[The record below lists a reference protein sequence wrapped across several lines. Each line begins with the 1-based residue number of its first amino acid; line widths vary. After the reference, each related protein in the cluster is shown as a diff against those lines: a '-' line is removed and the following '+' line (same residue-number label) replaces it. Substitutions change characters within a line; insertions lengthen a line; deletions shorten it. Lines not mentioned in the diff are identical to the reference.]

1 LGVRRWVVTAGK
13 LVLGLFPA
21 GVRHAAAVRWRR
33 RFPVDALIAAEQ
45 AQDPERLAVLPY
57 CAGRGLDVGCGCAKT
72 TPEAIGVDLIPG
84 GELGRFGSQIL
95 RPSAADVCASGDDMP
110 MFADASVDYVVARH
124 NLEHYVDVVKTLRE
138 WWRVLKPGA
147 ALVVVLPDDEALDT
161 ITLDPTH
168 KHAFTRESFRHLLE
182 AIGGWEIERLDIC
195 RPNWSF
201 LCVARKTISPRRH
214 RDMENSQG
222 CTG

>member
-1 LGVRRWVVTAGK
+1 MGIRRLVVSAGK
-13 LVLGLFPA
+13 VALRALPEGARREVAVL
-21 GVRHAAAVRWRR
+21 WRR
-33 RFPVDALIAAEQ
+33 RFPIDELIAAEQ
-45 AQDPERLAVLPY
+45 AGDPERLAVLPY
-57 CAGRGLDVGCGCAKT
+57 CVGHGLDVGCGCAKT
-72 TPEAIGVDLIPG
+72 APEAIGVDLVPK
-84 GELGRFGSQIL
+84 GELGRFGSQRL

-147 ALVVVLPDDEALDT
+147 PLVLVLPDDEALDT

-168 KHAFTRESFRHLLE
+168 KHAFTRASFRNLLE
-182 AIGGWEIERLDIC
+182 AIGGWEIERLEVC

-201 LCVARKTISPRRH
+201 LCVARKREKEVP
-214 RDMENSQG
+214 
-222 CTG
+222 